1 MTDMKSIS
9 IAVQKEFCEE
19 CSMALRRF
27 LGKMDGVNSIETG
40 RGEIAIEFDE
50 AKLMEEDLLR
60 LTRESIEKLGYK
72 IES

>member
-1 MTDMKSIS
+1 MKSIS

>member
-1 MTDMKSIS
+1 MKSIS

-27 LGKMDGVNSIETG
+27 LGKVDGVNSIETG

-50 AKLMEEDLLR
+50 AKLMEEEILR